1 MPNNNGMG
9 PHNAG
14 PMTGRARGACGGA
27 RAFGNGR
34 GMGFGPQLSWFSAG
48 YQDGDSER
56 RGDGFRGALEQRAG
70 YLRAELARTESLLQN
85 SAGGADAV
93 EGVTPTK

>member
-1 MPNNNGMG
+1 MGGGMG
-9 PHNAG
+9 GGMGRRAG
-14 PMTGRARGACGGA
+14 MGGGR
-27 RAFGNGR
+27 
-34 GMGFGPQLSWFSAG
+34 GFGPQLSWFSAG